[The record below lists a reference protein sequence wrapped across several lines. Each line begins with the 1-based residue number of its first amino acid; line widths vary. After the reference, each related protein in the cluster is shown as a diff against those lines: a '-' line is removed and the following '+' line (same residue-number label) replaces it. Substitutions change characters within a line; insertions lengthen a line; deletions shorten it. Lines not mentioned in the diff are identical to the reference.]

1 MYDILIK
8 NGTII
13 DGTNKKRFKADIAL
27 KKDKI
32 KKIGDL
38 KQANAKRTIN
48 AKGLYITPGF
58 VDIHNHSDSYWTL
71 FTTPSLDSMVRQGV
85 TTIIGGNCGSSLA
98 PLVKGQ
104 MIVSIQKWANINEV
118 NVNWLNVDEFLTV
131 LEKKKLG
138 INFGTLVGH
147 STLRRGLIGEEFRK
161 LKPKEM
167 KTMEKMLKDG
177 ISQGAFGL
185 STGLAYSHAK
195 VAPTEEIIKLAKV
208 TNKEGGVYASH
219 IRGEAE
225 ELIPAIKETI
235 TIAKKSK
242 VSAEISHLKAMG
254 QKNWP
259 NFSKAI
265 KMIEKAVDEGI
276 NLNFDVYP
284 YDVTGSILYILL
296 PDWVAEGGKKM
307 LIKRLKDPSLK
318 QKVIKEMQEAQPYE
332 YNKVIV
338 AISPADK
345 TFIGKK
351 ITEIA
356 QTQNVSVEEAIVNM
370 LIASEGR
377 VITFFET
384 LSEDNVK
391 TALKHPLGFIA
402 SDGSGYNID
411 YYKQRKELVH
421 PRCFGTF
428 PRVLGKYVKEEKLMS
443 WEKAIYKM
451 TKGPAEKIGL
461 KKRGEL
467 KKGWFGDITIFDP
480 KIITDKA
487 NFENPFQYPEGI
499 KYVIVN
505 GEIAIEKEKQTQT
518 MTGKVLRRS

>member
-8 NGTII
+8 NGTVIN
-13 DGTNKKRFKADIAL
+13 GTGKKRFKADIAL

-32 KKIGDL
+32 KKIGQL
-38 KQANAKRTIN
+38 KGAKAKTIID
-48 AKGLYITPGF
+48 AKELYITPGF

-71 FTTPSLDSMVRQGV
+71 FTTPSLDSMLHQGV

-98 PLVKGQ
+98 PLVKSQ
-104 MIVSIQKWANINEV
+104 MIISIQKWADINDV
-118 NVNWLNVDEFLTV
+118 NVNWLSMEEFLST

-138 INFGTLVGH
+138 INFATLIGH

-167 KTMEKMLKDG
+167 KTMEKMLKEG
-177 ISQGAFGL
+177 LSQGAFGL

-195 VAPTEEIIKLAKV
+195 VASTEEIIKLAKV
-208 TNKEGGVYASH
+208 AKKAGGVYTSH

-235 TIAKKSK
+235 TIARKSK
-242 VSAEISHLKAMG
+242 ISAEISHLKAMG
-254 QKNWP
+254 KKNWP
-259 NFSKAI
+259 NFSKVI
-265 KMIEKAVDEGI
+265 QMIEKAAKQGI
-276 NLNFDVYP
+276 NLNFDAYP
-284 YDVTGSILYILL
+284 YDKTGSVLYILL
-296 PDWVAEGGKKM
+296 PDWVAEGGKQM
-307 LIKRLKDPSLK
+307 LIKRLKDPTVK
-318 QKVIKEMQEAQPYE
+318 QKVIKEMQETQPYE
-332 YNKVIV
+332 YDKVTV

-356 QTQNVSVEEAIVNM
+356 QTQNISVEEAIINI

-384 LSEDNVK
+384 LNEENVK
-391 TALKHPLGFIA
+391 IALKHPLGFIA
-402 SDGSGYNID
+402 SDGSGYDIN
-411 YYKQRKELVH
+411 YYKRRKELVH

-428 PRVLGKYVKEEKLMS
+428 PRVLGKYVREEKLMS
-443 WEKAIYKM
+443 WEKAVYKM

-461 KKRGEL
+461 HNRGEL
-467 KKGWFGDITIFDP
+467 KKGNFADVTILNP
-480 KIITDKA
+480 KTIIDKA
-487 NFENPFQYPEGI
+487 NFENPFRYPQGI
-499 KYVIVN
+499 EYVIVN
-505 GEIAIEKEKQTQT
+505 GELAIKKGRQIEK
-518 MTGKVLRRS
+518 MNGRVLRKS